1 VKPPEFDY
9 VAPATL
15 EEAQGALAADPDA
28 KVLAGGQSLI
38 ALLALRMTYPTT
50 LVDLRRVPGL
60 TGVAT
65 DDGVVRIGAMTRQR
79 AAERDA
85 TLTERV
91 PLLVEA
97 LAHVAHPQ
105 IRNRGTVGG
114 SVVHADPAAEL
125 PAVFLALDGRVHAT
139 SARGTRAIG
148 ADGFFAG
155 FLMTALEPDEIVTA
169 VELPAAPARTGAACA
184 EVARR
189 HGDYALAG
197 AVAQVTRGG
206 DGSVSGARAAL
217 LGVADRPV
225 RLHEVEQ
232 ALLGSTGD
240 DAAVRAAAA
249 AADRGWSP
257 VDDPQLS
264 AEYRVHLA
272 RVVTRRALEQAMERA
287 A

>member
-9 VAPATL
+9 AAPDTL
-15 EEAQGALAADPDA
+15 DEAQALLAEDPDA

-38 ALLALRMTYPTT
+38 ALLALRMTYPTQ
-50 LVDLRRVPGL
+50 LVDLRRVGL
-60 TGVAT
+60 DEVRAENGH
-65 DDGVVRIGAMTRQR
+65 VRIGAMTRQR

-85 TLTERV
+85 LLAERV
-91 PLLVEA
+91 PLLGEA
-97 LAHVAHPQ
+97 LRHVAHPQ

-114 SVVHADPAAEL
+114 SIAHADPAAEL
-125 PAVFLALDGRVHAT
+125 PAVLLALDGRVHAR
-139 SARGTRAIG
+139 SGRGERVIEAR
-148 ADGFFAG
+148 DFFHG

-169 VELPAAPARTGAACA
+169 VELPAAPPHTGAACE

-206 DGSVSGARAAL
+206 DARVAL
-217 LGVADRPV
+217 LGVADRPL
-225 RLHEVEQ
+225 RLTAVEQ
-232 ALLGSTGD
+232 ALAGGASAR
-240 DAAVRAAAA
+240 DAAQAAGE
-249 AADRGWSP
+249 GWEP

-272 RVVTRRALEQAMERA
+272 RVVTRRALERAMERA

>member
-9 VAPATL
+9 VAPESLAEAHATL
-15 EEAQGALAADPDA
+15 APDPDA

-38 ALLALRMTYPTT
+38 ALLALRMSYPTT

-60 TGVAT
+60 SGVKAE
-65 DDGVVRIGAMTRQR
+65 DGVVRIGAMTTQRQ
-79 AAERDA
+79 AERDA
-85 TLTERV
+85 TLAERV
-91 PLLVEA
+91 PLVGEA
-97 LAHVAHPQ
+97 LRHVAHPQ

-114 SVVHADPAAEL
+114 SIAHADPAAEL
-125 PAVFLALDGRVHAT
+125 PAVLLALDGRLHAS
-139 SARGTRAIG
+139 SARGSRVIE

-169 VELPAAPARTGAACA
+169 VEFKAAPPRTGAACA

-197 AVAQVTRGG
+197 AVAQVSRGG
-206 DGSVSGARAAL
+206 DGAVSETRVAL
-217 LGVADRPV
+217 LGVGDRPV
-225 RLHEVEQ
+225 RATAVEQ
-232 ALLGSTGD
+232 ALTGSAGD
-240 DAAVRAAAA
+240 EAAIRAAAA
-249 AADRGWSP
+249 GAGEGWSP

-264 AEYRVHLA
+264 ADYRVHLA

-287 A
+287 S